1 MLPAAYGDCLWIEY
15 GPSSRPRRVL
25 IDGGISSTYK
35 KLLERIRALPEDE
48 RRFELFI
55 VTHVD
60 ADHIEG
66 SIRLLGGMRTYGITF
81 GDVWFNGYDQ
91 LNNLPDDDL
100 LGGVQGEFLSALI
113 KSRRVPWNKAFGGNA
128 VMARDEGQLPTVEL
142 DGGLRLTVLSPT
154 LATLQAL
161 RVAWDKEVEKARLD
175 RKSISAVLKALHARR
190 ALRPEDDYGDELGEE
205 QIGVRAL
212 ADRAAKPD
220 TSEANGSS
228 IAVLSEFDDPED
240 GRTKRCLLT
249 GDAFAPV
256 LRASLLRHLGG
267 PGVLSVDALKL
278 PHHGSKSNV
287 SRELLEL
294 LRCRSFLFS
303 SNGRRYGHP
312 DPEGVARVIVYG
324 RGGGNPE
331 LVFNYRTEINEVW
344 EAGASRG
351 GGDPYTVRYPQ
362 AAGGGIEVDL

>member
-1 MLPAAYGDCLWIEY
+1 MFPAAYGDCLWIEY

-35 KLLERIRALPEDE
+35 KLRERIRALPEDD
-48 RRFELFI
+48 RHFELFI
-55 VTHVD
+55 ITHVD

-66 SIRLLGGMRTYGITF
+66 SIRLLGGMRTHGVTF
-81 GDVWFNGYDQ
+81 GDVWFNGHDH
-91 LNNLPDDDL
+91 LNNLPPSDL
-100 LGGVQGEFLSALI
+100 LGGAMGEYLSVLI
-113 KSRRVPWNKAFGGNA
+113 ERRRVPWNKAFDKQA
-128 VMARDEGQLPTVEL
+128 VMAPDEGPLPTVEL
-142 DGGLRLTVLSPT
+142 DGGLKLTVLSPT

-161 RVAWDKEVEKARLD
+161 LVAWDKEVEKAGLD
-175 RKSISAVLKALHARR
+175 RKSVKAVLEALRARR
-190 ALRPEDDYGDELGEE
+190 ALRPEDDFDDELGEE
-205 QIGVRAL
+205 EIDVRAL
-212 ADRAAKPD
+212 ADRQTKPD

-228 IAVLSEFDDPED
+228 IAVLAEFDDPED

-267 PGVLSVDALKL
+267 SGVLSIDALKL

-303 SNGRRYGHP
+303 SNGRRHGHP

-324 RGGGNPE
+324 RSGGHPE

-344 EAGASRG
+344 EAGASA
-351 GGDPYTVRYPQ
+351 GGDDRYTVRYPQ
-362 AAGGGIEVDL
+362 SADGGIEVDL